1 MDCVIDWLNQVFV
14 FIHSIASFNF
24 SCASSTKEPRL
35 RFCCGGV
42 VRGALVRVLL
52 STREVC
58 LNVQGL
64 WLRSGAKSDSRRT
77 VTTCDPCLLTRP
89 VSSVEVSWLG
99 EHRQAVSCR
108 FGRRLYFR
116 RLGLPPN
123 LHSAEYLKCR
133 LRVCTVY
140 LCPVL
145 FLTKQWLL

>member
-1 MDCVIDWLNQVFV
+1 M
-14 FIHSIASFNF
+14 ANF
-24 SCASSTKEPRL
+24 SSVLSAAKEPRL

-58 LNVQGL
+58 LNLVFERARTL
-64 WLRSGAKSDSRRT
+64 VTKWSKSDSRRT

-123 LHSAEYLKCR
+123 LHSADYLEVQTRTSPHCK
-133 LRVCTVY
+133 Y
-140 LCPVL
+140 LLMSWL
-145 FLTKQWLL
+145 FLSKQ